1 MVNGPAFGAP
11 NPKKF
16 LSRLRLL
23 TRPTNKAHR
32 IKKILSAVMRQLQK
46 ATVVV
51 TGHPSTTVATLG
63 GQPETHIL
71 GETFY
76 SQAPLRFGDF
86 IAKISVAPKS
96 PELKALAQA
105 SLNVNG
111 VPNGLREAV
120 LDFFGKNGGVWEV
133 RAQLCTDLEHMP
145 IENAAIV
152 WSEEV
157 SPYQRIA
164 RITVKPQLAWSEA
177 RSSAVCDGNSVS
189 PLHGLA
195 AHPPPPRNHRGRKK

>member
-1 MVNGPAFGAP
+1 M
-11 NPKKF
+11 
-16 LSRLRLL
+16 RLL
-23 TRPTNKAHR
+23 ARTTDKAQR
-32 IKKILSAVMRQLQK
+32 FKKILSAVMRQVQK
-46 ATVVV
+46 AIVVV
-51 TGHPSTTVATLG
+51 TGHPNTTVATLG

-120 LDFFGKNGGVWEV
+120 LEFFGKHGGLWEV
-133 RAQLCTDLEHMP
+133 RAQLCTDLGHMRIEHR
-145 IENAAIV
+145 ALV
-152 WSEEV
+152 
-157 SPYQRIA
+157 
-164 RITVKPQLAWSEA
+164 LAEDVRA
-177 RSSAVCDGNSVS
+177 
-189 PLHGLA
+189 
-195 AHPPPPRNHRGRKK
+195 